1 MFGDLKGMMG
11 KLKEARQKA
20 EETKKRLDGVLLQ
33 EEGAEGKLK
42 VEVTANREIREIQI
56 DNELLGDKEALED
69 YLLLTLNRA
78 LKKAEEV
85 HNTEMAAVAREG
97 MPNIPGM
104 DQFMK

>member
-1 MFGDLKGMMG
+1 MGMMG

-20 EETKKRLDGVLLQ
+20 EETKKRLDTVLLQ
-33 EEGAEGKLK
+33 EEGADGKLK
-42 VEVTANREIREIQI
+42 VEVTANREIREIQLT
-56 DNELLGDKEALED
+56 DDLLEDREALED

-78 LKKAEEV
+78 LKKAQEV
-85 HNTEMAAVAREG
+85 HDTEMAAVAREG